1 MKNKYY
7 LLTLMMVFLTL
18 TGSVLFTACEKEEEG
33 LDTNQLG
40 STEITLKSFGPSPAM
55 RGCELR
61 FIGTNLDK
69 VTSIDIPGA
78 TGLIDITVV
87 SQYEIRI
94 TIPQT
99 AEPGIVK
106 LNTPTGVISTLTPIG
121 YSEPISINSFE
132 PTAIKAGQTLKING
146 EYLNIV
152 EEVILAGGVHV
163 LKEDFVSQSREVLEL
178 KVPETA
184 QTGKIIVSNGA
195 DLLSDGEEIPTWIY
209 SEADL
214 TVTLPS
220 ISEISPNPVKAGT
233 VLTIKGADLDLVK
246 SVVFGGD
253 LTVDE
258 FKMQSATQIEL
269 DVPENAEDGKIT
281 LIPASGVYVFSSSDL
296 VMVVPT
302 VSVSPAEIKN
312 GGTLTVT
319 GTNLDLITGVSFA
332 GEVQGTIME
341 GGTTTQI
348 SVMVPDL
355 AVTGDVVFTTTSKKT
370 VNGGSVTII
379 VPTLTDFAPNA
390 VKPNSDIVINGTN
403 LDIVSEVKFTGDI
416 AGSIISQSE
425 TSLTVTVPLGAKNG
439 VITLVSVNGVEV
451 SSTSEIEILSN
462 LPSFES
468 YSESKGTPG
477 AILTINGIKMDLIKE
492 LVFPG
497 EITATAYGTKT
508 DAKIEVYV
516 PEEVETGMGQ
526 IRMITYEGDEGLLPE
541 LFFGGTD
548 PITSETLMI
557 SDFDGGGA
565 SQSKWSDVVTFGEP
579 EVYFNGTAAMHG
591 LSGSGWQWTWANNWD
606 YIPAL
611 DNPGEYVIKF
621 DVCITKP
628 VADLEV
634 GMMLRGW
641 TTSVNLGY
649 PFSNS
654 TNGQWV
660 TMTFDV
666 LTSDM
671 LIDGEDGI
679 GLWINGTDYDLTGI
693 MIDNLRYDPK

>member
-1 MKNKYY
+1 MKNRYNI
-7 LLTLMMVFLTL
+7 LTLIVMLIVFL
-18 TGSVLFTACEKEEEG
+18 GSSVFTACEKDEESS
-33 LDTNQLG
+33 DTNQMV
-40 STEITLKSFGPSPAM
+40 SKEVTLKSFGPSPAM
-55 RGCELR
+55 RGGELR

-69 VTSIDIPGA
+69 VTSIDIPSA
-78 TGLIDITVV
+78 TGLTDITSV

-106 LNTPTGVISTLTPIG
+106 LNTPTGVISTLTSIG
-121 YSEPISINSFE
+121 YSEPISIDSFE
-132 PTAIKAGQTLKING
+132 PLTIKAGQTLTITG
-146 EYLNIV
+146 DYLNIV
-152 EEVILAGGVHV
+152 EEVILADGVHI
-163 LKEDFVSQSREVLEL
+163 LKEDFVSQSREEIEITL
-178 KVPETA
+178 PADA

-209 SEADL
+209 SMDTL
-214 TVTLPS
+214 MVTLPS
-220 ISEISPNPVKAGT
+220 ISKISPNPVKAGT
-233 VLTIKGADLDLVK
+233 LLTINGADLDLVK
-246 SVVFGGD
+246 SVVFEGD
-253 LTVDE
+253 FSVNE
-258 FKMQSATQIEL
+258 FSTQTATQIEL
-269 DVPENAEDGKIT
+269 LVPGNAQDGVIK
-281 LIPASGVYVFSSSDL
+281 LIPASGVHVVSSSEL

-312 GGTLTVT
+312 GGILTVT
-319 GTNLDLITGVSFA
+319 GTELDLISNVSFA
-332 GEVQGTIME
+332 GEFQGTIME
-341 GGTTTQI
+341 GGTATQI
-348 SVMVPDL
+348 NIMVPDL
-355 AVTGDVVFTTTSKKT
+355 AVTGDIVFTTTSGKT
-370 VNGGSVTII
+370 VNGGSITII
-379 VPTLTDFAPNA
+379 APTLTDFAPTA

-403 LDIVSEVKFTGDI
+403 LDIVSQVKFTGDI
-416 AGSIISQSE
+416 VGSIVSQSE
-425 TSLTVTVPLGAKNG
+425 TSLTVTATLGAKTG
-439 VITLVSVNGVEV
+439 IITLVAVNGVEV
-451 SSTSEIEILSN
+451 SSTLEIDILSN
-462 LPSFES
+462 LPTFES

-477 AILTINGIKMDLIKE
+477 AILTINGTKMDLIKE

-508 DAKIEVYV
+508 DTKIEVYV
-516 PEEVETGMGQ
+516 PEGVELGVGQ

-541 LFFGGTD
+541 LFIGGTD

-557 SDFDGGGA
+557 SNFDGAGA

-579 EVYFNGTAAMHG
+579 EIYFDGTAAMLG
-591 LSGSGWQWTWANNWD
+591 LSGSDWQWTWANNWD

-628 VADLEV
+628 VTDLEA

-641 TTSVNLGY
+641 TTSVNLGH

-654 TNGQWV
+654 TNGQWI

-671 LIDGEDGI
+671 LIDGEDSI
-679 GLWINGTDYDLTGI
+679 GLWINGTDYDLSGI
-693 MIDNLRYDPK
+693 MIDNLRFDPK